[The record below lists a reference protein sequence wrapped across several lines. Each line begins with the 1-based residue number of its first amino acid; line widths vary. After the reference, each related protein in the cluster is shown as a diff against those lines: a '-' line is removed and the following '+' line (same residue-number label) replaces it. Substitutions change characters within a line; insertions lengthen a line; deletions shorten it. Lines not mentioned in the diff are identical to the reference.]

1 MKKSYSI
8 SALGVALLAAAVL
21 VGCNKNQTGP
31 APKVSAEKNS
41 FQEVTSKLDAGG
53 DLYAYLSTEKL
64 LDGVSTK
71 VSGWRNVVGAM
82 PNVSSEDHAKID
94 KGFDVVMHLI
104 KNSGIEDVS
113 GVGVSSIALEKD
125 FYHSKF
131 ILHHYQGKGT
141 GFLWTMFGQ
150 KAHSLDTQNL
160 LPANTVLAI
169 CSDLDIAQ
177 LWSVIQKETSESG
190 VPEAEQFLE
199 KLPAGFQKATGLEWD
214 KVLASLGGEYGF
226 ILTLDDTRKITLPL
240 PAGDGPLEMP
250 EPALMLVFKV
260 KDDTVFNRIDEALV
274 KTGQQVT
281 RTDKPGLKM
290 RTVLVPIPFVPLRP
304 SVARSGDYLFIAS
317 TDALIQEALAVQAG
331 QKPGLKASEEFRH
344 LSKDMPL
351 QGNAYTFA
359 SQRLGRTM
367 QQLQQRAMGMMNN
380 KLQGPQS
387 AWLNSML
394 TNQCPA
400 FCYSVSAN
408 TDEGWVVVGNGSQH
422 PAKVFL
428 AASAVPAGVAAAV
441 VLPAIAKAKAHAQAA
456 IKP

>member
-8 SALGVALLAAAVL
+8 SSLGIALLAAAVL
-21 VGCNKNQTGP
+21 VGCNKNQSGS

-71 VSGWRNVVGAM
+71 VSGWRNIADAM
-82 PNVSSEDHAKID
+82 PNASSEDHAKID
-94 KGFDVVMHLI
+94 KGFDVVTHLI

-169 CSDLDIAQ
+169 FSDLDIAQ

-260 KDDTVFNRIDEALV
+260 KDDTVFNRIDEALA

-344 LSKDMPL
+344 LSKDIPL

-394 TNQCPA
+394 TNQSPA

-441 VLPAIAKAKAHAQAA
+441 ILPAIAKAKAHAQAA

>member
-8 SALGVALLAAAVL
+8 SSLGIALLAAAVL
-21 VGCNKNQTGP
+21 VGCNKNQSGS

-71 VSGWRNVVGAM
+71 VSGWRNIADAM
-82 PNVSSEDHAKID
+82 PNASSEDHAKID
-94 KGFDVVMHLI
+94 KGFDVVTHLI

-169 CSDLDIAQ
+169 FSDLDIAQ

-199 KLPAGFQKATGLEWD
+199 KLPAGFQKATGLEWN

-260 KDDTVFNRIDEALV
+260 KDDTVFNRIDEALA

-344 LSKDMPL
+344 LSKDIPL

-394 TNQCPA
+394 TNQSPA

-441 VLPAIAKAKAHAQAA
+441 ILPAIAKAKAHAQAA